1 MIPEHEWLPQA
12 QRLAVGMR
20 LRVRHRRESRA
31 NMTIGN
37 DRDRW
42 WCYCQ
47 RCKEG
52 GVVLK
57 EHVLLSAPVVEEVH
71 DLTVPTDLRPVM
83 GSDFEDTVGRFLAS
97 KGMMFPYLPKL
108 WYSASTRRLCL
119 QDNSGGWHGR
129 DLTGKSN
136 AKWLHYAK
144 PHLVGTVCR
153 CTVLTEDIFSMY
165 KVRFA
170 LRNTPEIGT
179 ATTLGAGCSTTAALA
194 LKNCTTLVWAYDGD
208 SAGDDGYKSGS
219 KRMRA
224 LVPRQL
230 RARPPDGLDPKD
242 MDCEDIRELLKGV
255 IHA

>member
-71 DLTVPTDLRPVM
+71 DLTVPSDLCPVM

-119 QDNSGGWHGR
+119 S
-129 DLTGKSN
+129 L
-136 AKWLHYAK
+136 
-144 PHLVGTVCR
+144 LVLQQTKYG
-153 CTVLTEDIFSMY
+153 F
-165 KVRFA
+165 VRQ
-170 LRNTPEIGT
+170 TIG
-179 ATTLGAGCSTTAALA
+179 C
-194 LKNCTTLVWAYDGD
+194 C
-208 SAGDDGYKSGS
+208 
-219 KRMRA
+219 
-224 LVPRQL
+224 
-230 RARPPDGLDPKD
+230 
-242 MDCEDIRELLKGV
+242 
-255 IHA
+255 